1 MSSTPADQSLP
12 RRRPTR
18 RRPRRRTLV
27 LVVLAVAVLG
37 GLALVASW
45 VRPTVDPG
53 GSIAS
58 GEARVGTAYAFD
70 GVVCLGSGQLG
81 ATVRSVE
88 VDQVPGA
95 TTRLVA
101 PPEQAPPTL
110 GFPVEQADGG
120 SLEGTRVPAG
130 EQDCD
135 TRLVVVPD
143 SQGVVRPGAV
153 RVTYGYGPGGVLR
166 RTASLR
172 PDVTLEV
179 TGTGPDPRLAAP

>member
-1 MSSTPADQSLP
+1 MLG
-12 RRRPTR
+12 
-18 RRPRRRTLV
+18 
-27 LVVLAVAVLG
+27 VAVLG
-37 GLALVASW
+37 ALALVASW

-58 GEARVGTAYAFD
+58 GDARVGSTYAFD

-88 VDQVPGA
+88 V
-95 TTRLVA
+95 
-101 PPEQAPPTL
+101 
-110 GFPVEQADGG
+110 EQADGG

-130 EQDCD
+130 EQDCV

-143 SQGVVRPGAV
+143 GQGVLRPGEV

-172 PDVTLEV
+172 PDVALEV
-179 TGTGPDPRLAAP
+179 TGTGPDPRLDSP